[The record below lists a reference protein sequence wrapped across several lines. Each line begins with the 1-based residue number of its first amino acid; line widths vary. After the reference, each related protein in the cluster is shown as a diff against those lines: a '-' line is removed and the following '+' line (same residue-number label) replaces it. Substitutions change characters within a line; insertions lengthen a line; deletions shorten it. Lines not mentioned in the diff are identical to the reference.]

1 MHRNAHSA
9 DQYTECGNRIRRDR
23 SVYGRAFFLRPSV
36 DSRVQPRRG
45 RDLGSRIEPYRR
57 PTHPART
64 RGRGNCIRQCRTGR
78 GRQFGWKRGIGTSSR
93 VVSIT
98 GHDSTLSVLVQANFG
113 DTLTIDGL
121 QLADLEPEGHK
132 EADGA
137 SVMII
142 FATNLP
148 LSGSELDRVAKR
160 ATFGLAR
167 RGRGAATAAETM

>member
-1 MHRNAHSA
+1 M
-9 DQYTECGNRIRRDR
+9 
-23 SVYGRAFFLRPSV
+23 
-36 DSRVQPRRG
+36 
-45 RDLGSRIEPYRR
+45 
-57 PTHPART
+57 
-64 RGRGNCIRQCRTGR
+64 
-78 GRQFGWKRGIGTSSR
+78 
-93 VVSIT
+93 SIT